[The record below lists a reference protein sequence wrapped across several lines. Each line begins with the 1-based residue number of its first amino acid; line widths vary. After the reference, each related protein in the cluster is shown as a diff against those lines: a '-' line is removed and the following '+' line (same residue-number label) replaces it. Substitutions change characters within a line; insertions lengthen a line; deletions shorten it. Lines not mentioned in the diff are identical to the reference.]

1 MSVAVNKL
9 DGVERADVSLNEGL
23 VSVQFAAENAVT
35 IDQLRRTI
43 RDQGFSPRD
52 AILTLSAVIEMRDG
66 ALVAVVPGSGAEN
79 AVTIDQLRR
88 TIRDQGFSPRD
99 AILTLS
105 AVIEM
110 RDGAL
115 VAVVPG
121 SGAAFTLTAEE
132 AIRTRLT
139 SATGAT
145 VIVRGRV
152 EADENDK
159 TPTSLAVTLVGGG

>member
-43 RDQGFSPRD
+43 RDQ
-52 AILTLSAVIEMRDG
+52 V
-66 ALVAVVPGSGAEN
+66 
-79 AVTIDQLRR
+79 
-88 TIRDQGFSPRD
+88 FSPRD

>member
-1 MSVAVNKL
+1 MKKL
-9 DGVERADVSLNEGL
+9 DGVESADVSLNEGR
-23 VSVQFAAENAVT
+23 VSVQFSSENGVT

-52 AILTLSAVIEMRDG
+52 AM
-66 ALVAVVPGSGAEN
+66 
-79 AVTIDQLRR
+79 
-88 TIRDQGFSPRD
+88 
-99 AILTLS
+99 LTLS

-121 SGAAFTLTAEE
+121 SGAAYTLTAEE
-132 AIRTRLT
+132 SIRSRLT
-139 SATGAT
+139 SATGGT

-152 EADENDK
+152 EADENDE